1 MDDSSLITFDNE
13 KQIKESLERWQTSAL
28 VDAVKNLKDC
38 QALRNVVKSLEKTK
52 ASELLRDKDNPEKW
66 LELYRAHQVLD
77 QKAIKMGEKEQPWTH
92 EQFLFDALLSAIVR
106 GVMHENLDI
115 DPEED
120 GLDLNAILSEMDDP
134 SDFFDTEVEKDEI
147 FQEAFASA
155 SADDMFRVHS
165 RLAHILTKNNNSYTL
180 KRSDYVV
187 ETVKMPTMGFL
198 GRSLFPVFANAVKKV
213 ESKTPS
219 GKGRGDW
226 IDTPTCFVLART
238 NDLLQEAKGRLVM
251 YAEDKEEEEAA
262 RIRRK
267 RFFLKI
273 KRLFVKPKYKK

>member
-1 MDDSSLITFDNE
+1 MSDDSFVAFENE
-13 KQIKESLERWQTSAL
+13 KQIKEALERWQASAL
-28 VDAVKNLKDC
+28 TDAVKTLNDC
-38 QALRNVVKSLEKTK
+38 RMLRQAVRTLEKTK
-52 ASELLRDKDNPEKW
+52 ASELLKDKDNPEKW

-92 EQFLFDALLSAIVR
+92 EQFLFDALLSAVVR

-120 GLDLNAILSEMDDP
+120 GLDLNAILAEKDSP
-134 SDFFDTEVEKDEI
+134 ADFFDEEVEKDEV
-147 FQEAFASA
+147 FQEALESA
-155 SADDMFRVHS
+155 SADDMFKVHS
-165 RLAHILTKNNNSYTL
+165 RLAHILTKCNNAYTL
-180 KRSDYVV
+180 KRSDYMT

-198 GRSLFPVFANAVKKV
+198 GKSLFPVFGNAVKKV
-213 ESKTPS
+213 QSRTPS

-238 NDLLQEAKGRLVM
+238 NDLLQEAKGRLSM
-251 YAEDKEEEEAA
+251 YAEEKENEEAA

-267 RFFLKI
+267 RLMLRI
-273 KRLFVKPKYKK
+273 KRFFIRAKRK

>member
-1 MDDSSLITFDNE
+1 MSDDSFVAFENE
-13 KQIKESLERWQTSAL
+13 KQIKEALERWQASAL
-28 VDAVKNLKDC
+28 TDAVKTLNDC
-38 QALRNVVKSLEKTK
+38 RMLRQAVRTLEKTK
-52 ASELLRDKDNPEKW
+52 ASELLKDKDNPEKW

-92 EQFLFDALLSAIVR
+92 EQFLFDALLSAVVR

-120 GLDLNAILSEMDDP
+120 GLDLNAILAEKDP
-134 SDFFDTEVEKDEI
+134 PAVFFDEEVEKDEV
-147 FQEAFASA
+147 FQEALESA
-155 SADDMFRVHS
+155 SADDMFKVHS
-165 RLAHILTKNNNSYTL
+165 RLAHILTKCNNAYTL
-180 KRSDYVV
+180 KRSDYMT

-198 GRSLFPVFANAVKKV
+198 GKSLFPVFGNAFKKV
-213 ESKTPS
+213 QSRTPS

-238 NDLLQEAKGRLVM
+238 NDLLQEAKGRLSM
-251 YAEDKEEEEAA
+251 YAEEKENEEAA

-267 RFFLKI
+267 RLMLRI
-273 KRLFVKPKYKK
+273 KRFFIRAKRK